1 MYFLSQ
7 NCQIH
12 FMLQMEIIGKL
23 LSFAGYSVS
32 LLCCCCCC
40 WPKYIFHPWLPE
52 MASSHLPTICQ
63 LFAKHQIQNVQKTNI
78 PLVFGIENNGER
90 LWSEIFEKSNPS
102 PPSAEMR
109 GEAGKVLSQTDNTT
123 ILSST
128 IGKNTFKVQKT
139 ELGSNVQMLA
149 TEGGKT

>member
-1 MYFLSQ
+1 
-7 NCQIH
+7 
-12 FMLQMEIIGKL
+12 
-23 LSFAGYSVS
+23 
-32 LLCCCCCC
+32 
-40 WPKYIFHPWLPE
+40 

-149 TEGGKT
+149 TESGKT